1 VLVAFAGG
9 ALGLVLGHWVARA
22 LVALTPVDVPRMAA
36 IGVDGRVLLFTSVV
50 SLATSVLFGAAA
62 AWPAARAR
70 LSEALK
76 ESARGSS
83 GRSRVRQG
91 LLVAQA
97 ALSMVLLVAAGLLV
111 MTLLHLT
118 RVDPGFDSEG
128 LVAVRLPSKPA
139 GYESSQDLWELH
151 QRVAQRL
158 DGSPLVASIAS
169 ASSLPLERGVN
180 TPMSIRGR
188 PEVGGTVEWRAVT
201 PGYFQT
207 LGVSLLAGRPFEDG
221 DLAGRPVVAIVNEAF
236 ARRYFPGGSPIGE
249 GLEVGRI
256 RGGTVVPSRAVQG
269 VDIVGIAADIREMS
283 LRAEPRPTV
292 YVPQAQASS
301 ALSNVRGTMPVFI
314 ARSRQAGGNVARVLT
329 EAVRAADP
337 GLPSPEVSPLA
348 DVVARSL
355 VRERFGATLL
365 STLAALALALTA
377 FGIYGVLA
385 YTVQQRRREIGIRI
399 ALGATGEHVRRL
411 VIVQGI
417 APVLA
422 GLLLGVAGSMG
433 LSRVVAGY
441 LWGITATDPATLAAV
456 AAILVGVALV
466 ASWIPAREAADVDP
480 VRTLHCE

>member
-1 VLVAFAGG
+1 
-9 ALGLVLGHWVARA
+9 
-22 LVALTPVDVPRMAA
+22 
-36 IGVDGRVLLFTSVV
+36 
-50 SLATSVLFGAAA
+50 
-62 AWPAARAR
+62 
-70 LSEALK
+70 
-76 ESARGSS
+76 
-83 GRSRVRQG
+83 
-91 LLVAQA
+91 
-97 ALSMVLLVAAGLLV
+97 
-111 MTLLHLT
+111 
-118 RVDPGFDSEG
+118 
-128 LVAVRLPSKPA
+128 
-139 GYESSQDLWELH
+139 
-151 QRVAQRL
+151 
-158 DGSPLVASIAS
+158 
-169 ASSLPLERGVN
+169 
-180 TPMSIRGR
+180 
-188 PEVGGTVEWRAVT
+188 VT

-441 LWGITATDPATLAAV
+441 LWGITATDPATLVAV
-456 AAILVGVALV
+456 AAILFGVALV
-466 ASWIPAREAADVDP
+466 ASWIPAREAAGVDP
-480 VRTLHCE
+480 VRTLNCE